1 MDLRGASLEVI
12 VEVAVAAT
20 AAAILEDIVVA
31 SVSVGLTGTIM
42 DNVRLECKC
51 FGSCHIF
58 LTLGIGNLYLYKRL
72 PLIININS
80 SVHNGCSL
88 PKKEGC

>member
-31 SVSVGLTGTIM
+31 SVSVGLT
-42 DNVRLECKC
+42 D
-51 FGSCHIF
+51 
-58 LTLGIGNLYLYKRL
+58 LGQGL
-72 PLIININS
+72 
-80 SVHNGCSL
+80 
-88 PKKEGC
+88 